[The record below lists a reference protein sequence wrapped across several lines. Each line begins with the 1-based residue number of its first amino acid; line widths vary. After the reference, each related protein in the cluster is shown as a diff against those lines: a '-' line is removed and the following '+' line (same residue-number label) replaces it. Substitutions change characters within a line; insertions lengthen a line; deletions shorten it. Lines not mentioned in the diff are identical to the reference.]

1 MVDISSLSAGQ
12 GINNATNQK
21 SSSSMSSLGETFDSF
36 LILLTQQM
44 KNQDPLKPMDATQ
57 FTTQLVQFTQVEQQI
72 RQNQNLEAMIVLQH
86 STLVSSMTE
95 YLGKTVDTRG
105 ESVFLS
111 EGGTPDIS
119 YSLPEGAAKVELT
132 ITDGVGTVLR
142 TVVLDQATQTSKGSH
157 VYTWDGKNSGGIT
170 MTEGT
175 YNVKFRALDGSG
187 QEAKLANGVPMTVG
201 TTASGK
207 VTNVSIVDG
216 QIILTVGG
224 AKIPLAEVSSVRE
237 TPAATETE

>member
-1 MVDISSLSAGQ
+1 MVDVSSLSAGA

-21 SSSSMSSLGETFDSF
+21 SATSMSSLGDTFDSF

-72 RQNQNLEAMIVLQH
+72 RQNQNLEAMIVLEH
-86 STLVSSMTE
+86 STLVSSMVS

-105 ESVFLS
+105 ESVFLA

-119 YSLPEGAAKVELT
+119 YTMPEGAAKVELT
-132 ITDGVGTVLR
+132 ITDASGTVLR
-142 TVVLDQATQTSKGSH
+142 TVTLDKATETSKGAH
-157 VYTWDGKNSGGIT
+157 VYTWDGKNNSGT
-170 MTEGT
+170 VMAEGT
-175 YNVKFRALDGSG
+175 YNVKFRALDGTG
-187 QEAKLANGVPMTVG
+187 QEAKAANGVPIVVG

-207 VTNVSIVDG
+207 VTNVTIVDG

-237 TPAATETE
+237 TPITN

>member
-1 MVDISSLSAGQ
+1 MVDISSLSANQ

-21 SSSSMSSLGETFDSF
+21 SATSMSSLGDTFDSF

-72 RQNQNLEAMIVLQH
+72 RQNQNLEAMIVLEH
-86 STLVSSMTE
+86 STLVSSMVS

-105 ESVFLS
+105 ESVFLT
-111 EGGTPDIS
+111 EGGTPDIT
-119 YSLPEGAAKVELT
+119 YTLPEGCSKVELT
-132 ITDGVGTVLR
+132 ITDESGTVLR
-142 TVVLDQATQTSKGSH
+142 TVTLDQATQTSKGAH
-157 VYTWDGKNSGGIT
+157 VYTWDGKNNSGT
-170 MTEGT
+170 AMNEGT
-175 YNVKFRALDGSG
+175 YNVKFRALDGTG
-187 QEAKLANGVPMTVG
+187 QEAKAANGVPLVVG

-207 VTNVSIVDG
+207 VTHVTIVDG

-237 TPAATETE
+237 TPTL

>member
-1 MVDISSLSAGQ
+1 MVDISSLSASQ
-12 GINNATNQK
+12 GITNATGQK
-21 SSSSMSSLGETFDSF
+21 SASSMSSIGDTFDSF

-86 STLVSSMTE
+86 STLVSSMTS
-95 YLGKTVDTRG
+95 YLGKTVDTKG
-105 ESVFLS
+105 ETVFLS
-111 EGGTPDIS
+111 EGGAPDIS
-119 YSLPEGAAKVELT
+119 YTLPVGTAKVELT
-132 ITDGVGTVLR
+132 ITDSSGA
-142 TVVLDQATQTSKGSH
+142 VVRKVTLDKATETSKGAH
-157 VYTWDGKNSGGIT
+157 VYTWDGKNNSGIT

-175 YNVKFRALDGSG
+175 YNVAFKALDGSG
-187 QEAKLANGVPMTVG
+187 QPAKSADGKPIDIS

-207 VTNVSIVDG
+207 VTHVTIVDG

-237 TPAATETE
+237 TPTTTN